1 MATAQ
6 ATTALSLRP
15 SPPTEFLLN
24 FCLSRNQPEINPAM
38 AVNEN
43 DLCCVACASSDKC
56 ELRIYGKC
64 LHVVCQTCSSG
75 TAQCP
80 IAECQGSSPLSLDA
94 LAAPWKHLVAPPREL
109 VTHTMREVHVL
120 NNRLLQ
126 NAQVWRPTPP
136 LPPHPA
142 AVPSRACH

>member
-1 MATAQ
+1 
-6 ATTALSLRP
+6 
-15 SPPTEFLLN
+15 
-24 FCLSRNQPEINPAM
+24 M

-64 LHVVCQTCSSG
+64 LNVVCQTCSRG

-94 LAAPWKHLVAPPREL
+94 LGAPWKHLVAPPREL